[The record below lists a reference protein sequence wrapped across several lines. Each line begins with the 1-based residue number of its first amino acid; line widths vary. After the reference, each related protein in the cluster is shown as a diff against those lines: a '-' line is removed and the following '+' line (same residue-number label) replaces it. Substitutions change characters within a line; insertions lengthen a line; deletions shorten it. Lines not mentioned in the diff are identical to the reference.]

1 MLSFNL
7 NFNKLIL
14 LFLISLLFYS
24 CLKDESSE
32 NTEEE
37 SIPVEI
43 ILIEPEEISF
53 PIHSAGMVFMK
64 ETVNLSFK
72 VGGII
77 DDIFVDEGQTVE
89 IGQILA
95 RLNLIEI
102 NAQVS
107 KAQSA
112 FEKSTRDLERVKSL
126 FENNVAT
133 LEQLQDV
140 ETAYNIALSDLTVAQ
155 FNLKHSSIVAPDN
168 GKILKRFFEE
178 SELIS
183 PGSPVFI
190 FASTEKNLILRFSVI
205 DEDVVRL
212 TLLDPADLFFDV
224 FPDTIFTAY
233 VSEIAET
240 ADLLTGTFEV
250 ELTIDDKENDIEEK
264 LVSGFI
270 AKLDLYPS
278 KTDVQTLV
286 PISSIVE
293 GDKNTGFVYT
303 VNSDL
308 KAVKVPV
315 VISKLIDR
323 SAVVSGGLE
332 NINFIV
338 TSGVSY
344 LTDGAL
350 VKILNPDILQ
360 NTASNNNMLIN
371 PQSSY

>member
-14 LFLISLLFYS
+14 LFLISLLFSS

-53 PIHSAGMVFMK
+53 PIHSAGMVSMK

-95 RLNLIEI
+95 RLNLLEI

-140 ETAYNIALSDLTVAQ
+140 ETAYNIALSDLTVTQ

-233 VSEIAET
+233 VSEIAEA

-250 ELTIDDKENDIEEK
+250 ELTIEDKENDIEEK

-303 VNSDL
+303 VNSDF